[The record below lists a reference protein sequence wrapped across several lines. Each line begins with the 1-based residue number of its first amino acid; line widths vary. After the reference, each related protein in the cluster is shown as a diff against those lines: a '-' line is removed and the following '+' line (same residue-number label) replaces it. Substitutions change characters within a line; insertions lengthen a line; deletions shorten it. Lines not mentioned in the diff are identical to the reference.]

1 MIGFDIVS
9 LTDSSFPSDDRRDA
23 YAAKVMTEAEMNW
36 WAVLPDQYVSLWTL
50 WTIKESIYKIE
61 SKLGGARL
69 FTHKKYEVLVG
80 EGETPIQA
88 VGTMGKYVANTY
100 VAEDC
105 VYSVVAQNMEELN
118 TTRVAHF
125 PLEDQDPD
133 FQSMVVHQQLSEFLE
148 AHPHI
153 AEGLSEASDLDVSV
167 SHHGLW
173 GGFAIC
179 VLSID

>member
-9 LTDSSFPSDDRRDA
+9 LTDASFPDDDRRDA
-23 YAAKVMTEAEMNW
+23 YAAKVLTAAETTW
-36 WAVLPDQYVSLWTL
+36 WVAQPDQYVSLWKL

-61 SKLGGARL
+61 SKLGGERL
-69 FTHKKYEVLVG
+69 FSPKKYEVLVG
-80 EGETPIQA
+80 EGDTPYQA
-88 VGTMGKYVANTY
+88 IGTMGTYFANTY
-100 VAEDC
+100 VAKDC
-105 VYSVVAQNMEELN
+105 VYSAVAQRLEEL
-118 TTRVAHF
+118 TATRVAHF
-125 PLEDQDPD
+125 PLEDDNPD

-153 AEGLSEASDLDVSV
+153 SEGFNEASDLDVSV

-179 VLSID
+179 VQSID